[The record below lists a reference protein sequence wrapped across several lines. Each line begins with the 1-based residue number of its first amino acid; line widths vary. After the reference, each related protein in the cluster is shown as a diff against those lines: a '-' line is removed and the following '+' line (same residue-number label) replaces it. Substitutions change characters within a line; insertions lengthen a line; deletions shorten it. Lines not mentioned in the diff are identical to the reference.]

1 MIWSIISDQEIFA
14 ETGTPQAALRSIDYL
29 GRRLLVRRGA
39 DGQGEIVSVLSTDP
53 ADFLDGRLAPGTRIR
68 M

>member
-1 MIWSIISDQEIFA
+1 MIWSIISEEEIFA
-14 ETGTPQAALRSIDYL
+14 DPGQRQIALRSIDYL
-29 GRRLLVRRGA
+29 GKRLLVRQGA
-39 DGQGEIVSVLSTDP
+39 DGQGEIVSLLSTDP